1 MSATLNLLGR
11 EHAHSLKLIDARMVD
26 RSAPLFAEQIREEL
40 QSLRGYVYELAR
52 TGGALSLLMAS
63 YWISQKV

>member
-1 MSATLNLLGR
+1 MSAILNLLGR

-52 TGGALSLLMAS
+52 TGG
-63 YWISQKV
+63 